1 MNKDQRL
8 LEEAYQ
14 SICESLKEPLYFGP
28 PDKKEAF
35 MNWLKRLNHEVH
47 EDGSVSVK
55 GDVDF
60 RYNEQGQFRVC
71 VSDNIEKYIVSRLP
85 FNFRKVTGDFM
96 CPKQIMTLTGSPR
109 HVGGTFTSGPDNQNI
124 SSLEGA
130 PDYVGKDFWCMSTL
144 LKSLEGAPEVI
155 KGYFGTKWFSKDDYR
170 EYAEKAAREKKIKK
184 KLDKEL
190 DKDLNV
196 DLEDFS

>member
-1 MNKDQRL
+1 MYKNLKIL
-8 LEEAYQ
+8 LENYG
-14 SICESLKEPLYFGP
+14 SKEPAYFGP

-35 MNWLKRLNHEVH
+35 MNWLKKMNYEVH

-60 RYNEQGQFRVC
+60 RYNEQGRLDVF
-71 VSDNIEKYIVSRLP
+71 DNIGKYIVSRLP
-85 FNFRKVTGDFM
+85 FNFQKVTGDFM
-96 CPKQIMTLTGSPR
+96 CPKQLMTLTGSPR
-109 HVGGTFTSGPDNQNI
+109 YVGGTFTSGPDNQNI

-170 EYAEKAAREKKIKK
+170 EYAKKAAREKRIQK

-190 DKDLNV
+190 DKDFNI
-196 DLEDFS
+196 DLTDF

>member
-1 MNKDQRL
+1 MYRNLKFL
-8 LEEAYQ
+8 LESYGE
-14 SICESLKEPLYFGP
+14 KEPTYFGP
-28 PDKKEAF
+28 EDKKEAF
-35 MNWLKRLNHEVH
+35 MKWLKKLKHEVH

-60 RYNEQGQFRVC
+60 RYNERGQLN
-71 VSDNIEKYIVSRLP
+71 VSDNIGKYIISRLP

-96 CPKQIMTLTGSPR
+96 CTKLLLTLTGSPR
-109 HVGGTFTSGPDNQNI
+109 HVGGSFTSGPDNQNI

-130 PDYVGKDFWCMSTL
+130 PDYVGKDFWCMSTH

-170 EYAEKAAREKKIKK
+170 EYAKKAAREKKIKQK
-184 KLDKEL
+184 VDKEL

-196 DLEDFS
+196 DLGDFS

>member
-1 MNKDQRL
+1 MYRNLKIL
-8 LEEAYQ
+8 LENYG
-14 SICESLKEPLYFGP
+14 SKEPLYFGP

-35 MNWLKRLNHEVH
+35 MKWLERLDHEVH

-60 RYNEQGQFRVC
+60 RYNEQGQLNVF
-71 VSDNIEKYIVSRLP
+71 DNIGKYIVSRLP

-109 HVGGTFTSGPDNQNI
+109 HVGGSFTSGPDNQSI
-124 SSLEGA
+124 FSLEGA

-170 EYAEKAAREKKIKK
+170 EYAEKAAREKRIKK

-190 DKDLNV
+190 SPEFDIDLKD
-196 DLEDFS
+196 F

>member
-1 MNKDQRL
+1 MYRNLKIL
-8 LEEAYQ
+8 LESYG
-14 SICESLKEPLYFGP
+14 SKEPEYFGP

-35 MNWLKRLNHEVH
+35 MKWLERLDHEVH

-60 RYNEQGQFRVC
+60 RYNEQGQLNVF
-71 VSDNIEKYIVSRLP
+71 DNIGKYIVSRLP

-96 CPKQIMTLTGSPR
+96 CPKQLMALTGSPR
-109 HVGGTFTSGPDNQNI
+109 HVSGTFTSGPDNQNI

-170 EYAEKAAREKKIKK
+170 EYAEKAAREKRIQKKI
-184 KLDKEL
+184 DKEL

-196 DLEDFS
+196 DLKDF

>member
-1 MNKDQRL
+1 MYKNLKIL
-8 LEEAYQ
+8 LENYG
-14 SICESLKEPLYFGP
+14 SKEPLYFGP
-28 PDKKEAF
+28 PDKKKVF
-35 MNWLKRLNHEVH
+35 MNWLKRLDHEVH

-60 RYNEQGQFRVC
+60 RYNERGQLRVF
-71 VSDNIEKYIVSRLP
+71 DNIEKYIVSRLP

-96 CPKQIMTLTGSPR
+96 CPKQLMSLTGSPR
-109 HVGGTFTSGPDNQNI
+109 HVSGTFTSGPDNQNI

-170 EYAEKAAREKKIKK
+170 EYAEKAAREKRIQK

-190 DKDLNV
+190 DKEFDIDLK
-196 DLEDFS
+196 DF